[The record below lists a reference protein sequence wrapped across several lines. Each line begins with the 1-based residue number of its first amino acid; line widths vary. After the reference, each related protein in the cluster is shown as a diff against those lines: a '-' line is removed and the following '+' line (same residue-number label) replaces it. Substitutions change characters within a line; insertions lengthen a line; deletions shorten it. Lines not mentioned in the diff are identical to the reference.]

1 MESSSFLNQSKNII
15 KYYQDLQQRFNETL
29 DKALGD
35 RQKMSAMDLV
45 LKVAELNVER
55 AAAIFYGSVA
65 LLFESDENMSYL
77 MLTMSIHHCSMDLAL
92 DGEDF
97 DPTFVED
104 MFEQLLKQKNKKTK
118 NPKKQKDAIAYF
130 QETMAMTH
138 IARCALEKTGI
149 SVEMI
154 SSLGNCLAHPDGK
167 GGNDFEVRTKAIRKK
182 RGQMKYAAVKDIKP
196 DLKAFL
202 ERLTKPFEDPFEK
215 AAYAVCEFTRIHP
228 FTNNVG
234 KVARAL
240 MNYCLQEAG
249 YPVLI
254 ILDTLK
260 ERYESALEDYTVC
273 DFDLEP
279 MQALLRHAATLCWE
293 EDVFGIISINSD
305 FDDDDDLELNLSSLD
320 DKDREELEGL
330 LKLLK

>member
-35 RQKMSAMDLV
+35 RQKLSAMDLV

-77 MLTMSIHHCSMDLAL
+77 MLTTLVHHASMDLAFE
-92 DGEDF
+92 GEDF
-97 DPTFVED
+97 DPTFITD
-104 MFEQLLKQKNKKTK
+104 MFDQLLEQKNKK
-118 NPKKQKDAIAYF
+118 PKQSKDAIAYF

-138 IARCALEKTGI
+138 IARCALERTGI
-149 SVEMI
+149 SIEMI
-154 SSLGNCLAHPDGK
+154 FSLGNCLAHPDGK
-167 GGNDFEVRTKAIRKK
+167 GGYDFEVRSKAIRKK
-182 RGQMKYAAVKDIKP
+182 RGQMKYAAVKNIKP
-196 DLKAFL
+196 DLKVFL
-202 ERLTKPFEDPFEK
+202 ERLAQPFDDPFEK

-228 FTNNVG
+228 FTKNVG

-260 ERYESALEDYTVC
+260 DGYESALEDYTDG

-293 EDVFGIISINSD
+293 EDVFGIISIKSD
-305 FDDDDDLELNLSSLD
+305 FDDDYDPELNLSSLD
-320 DKDREELEGL
+320 DKDREELEEL